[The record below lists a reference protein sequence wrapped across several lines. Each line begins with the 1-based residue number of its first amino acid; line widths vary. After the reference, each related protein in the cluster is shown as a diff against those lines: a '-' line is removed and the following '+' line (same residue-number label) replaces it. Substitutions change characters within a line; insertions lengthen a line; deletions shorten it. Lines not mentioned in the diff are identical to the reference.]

1 MPRPWTYPIVV
12 TSELGGV
19 AVVDDDRKFHRG
31 MPRDLHTKQYVGLT
45 IFDASLKSWRTTGA
59 RVVGGRTGLID
70 SLPFKSR
77 RDIEYDV
84 LQLGSYTLDE
94 IRDHIQ
100 RIVDGNPV
108 LWELEVEAPEFKRY
122 IAETTSFGSLS
133 SRIRQFLTGKMQ
145 SFPDH

>member
-1 MPRPWTYPIVV
+1 MPRPWTYPIVI

-31 MPRDLHTKQYVGLT
+31 TPRDLHTKQYVGLT

-59 RVVGGRTGLID
+59 RVVAGQTGLFD
-70 SLPFKSR
+70 SLPFNGR

-84 LQLGSYTLDE
+84 LQLGSCTLDE

-100 RIVDGNPV
+100 GIVDGNPV
-108 LWELEVEAPEFKRY
+108 LWELEVVAPAFKRC
-122 IAETTSFGSLS
+122 IAEATSFGSLS
-133 SRIRQFLTGKMQ
+133 SRIRQFLTGNMQ
-145 SFPDH
+145 SFLDH